1 MELKSINTRQAA
13 EKGLTFN
20 VLQPYSNE
28 ETDFKI
34 SVVGAGSKVHRKAL
48 QQYNLEKDE
57 LEKQAKKDKLDGIE
71 LEDAQT
77 LLLAKFIAAC
87 TTGWSGL
94 TDDGKEVEFSI
105 ETAVNVYTCSPEVM
119 AQVVQQIGELQ
130 KMLGEQKV
138 SSVSSAK

>member
-1 MELKSINTRQAA
+1 MELNRINTKAAA
-13 EKGLTFN
+13 EKGITFT

-48 QQYNLEKDE
+48 QQYHLEKEE
-57 LEKQAKKDKLDGIE
+57 LEKQAKKDKMDALE

-87 TTGWSGL
+87 TTGWKGL
-94 TDDGKEVEFSI
+94 TDDGKEVEFSF

-119 AQVVQQIGELQ
+119 AQTVAQIGELQ
-130 KMLGEQKV
+130 KMLGEQKA